1 MYTFT
6 TLDLSD
12 LIYDDLSSKY
22 INQSLTN
29 SEVESMTVEEINN
42 AEVRTLATIESTIGE
57 AIEVVLTQPT
67 TESNFPC
74 RVIDTPL
81 EMVNKTDNAI
91 PVLKTFQVSIEHWD
105 NKQRFCM
112 EMASNTDLILKD
124 RNFIRT
130 SSSPIIFDPITKK
143 YHFTTTY
150 EVKWNALTN
159 AFHYIR

>member
-1 MYTFT
+1 MYTYST
-6 TLDLSD
+6 QELSD
-12 LIYDDLSSKY
+12 LLYDDLSV
-22 INQSLTN
+22 IEDNEGT
-29 SEVESMTVEEINN
+29 
-42 AEVRTLATIESTIGE
+42 ATET
-57 AIEVVLTQPT
+57 VLTQPT
-67 TESNFPC
+67 TESTFPC

-81 EMVNKTDNAI
+81 ESINKTDNATPI
-91 PVLKTFQVSIEHWD
+91 FKTFQVSIEHWD

-112 EMASNTDLILKD
+112 EMASNTDLILKE